1 MGKEK
6 SNNNHNGKDKSWEII
21 EFSEG
26 EVKIKIDDETE
37 IVALLFSDEKINEIK
52 EIKRSLKYPY
62 SQVNYVQ

>member
-26 EVKIKIDDETE
+26 EVKIKIDDDE
-37 IVALLFSDEKINEIK
+37 IIPENPVSKFSSDSA
-52 EIKRSLKYPY
+52 RPL
-62 SQVNYVQ
+62 VNK